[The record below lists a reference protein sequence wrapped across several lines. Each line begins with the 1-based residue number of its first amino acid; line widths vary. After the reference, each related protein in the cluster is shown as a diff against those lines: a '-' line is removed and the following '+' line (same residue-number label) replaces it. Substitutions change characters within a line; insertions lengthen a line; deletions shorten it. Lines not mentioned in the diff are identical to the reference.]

1 MKIYPENAIDLMDMF
16 PDEES
21 CLDYL
26 SMIRWPYGY
35 QCLRCEA
42 KDSLKLG
49 RGLYRCKAC
58 KYEGSVIVGT
68 LFQDTHKPLR
78 LWFQAIWYA
87 VNQKNGVS
95 ALGLQKAIGLGSYHT
110 AWEWLHKLRRAMV
123 RPGRDK
129 LDGIIE
135 VNETLIG
142 GEATGKRGR
151 GAEGKTLVL
160 IAAED
165 TEWGIGRIRLS
176 PISDASGDILHAA
189 IMQMVSRGSTIRT
202 DEWSGYSG
210 LSQYGYVHEPIS
222 NQNVQQ
228 ADVIPSVHLIAS
240 LLKRWLSGTHQ
251 GAFNHKNLAYY
262 LDEFTFR
269 FNRRT
274 SNFRGKLFYRL
285 IQQALEIDPVPASLL
300 ATPKAASGVNCK
312 NETIV
317 ESTA

>member
-1 MKIYPENAIDLMDMF
+1 MKTYPENSIELMDMF

-21 CLDYL
+21 CLEYL
-26 SMIRWPYGY
+26 RTIRWPYGY
-35 QCLRCEA
+35 QCSRCDSKNALR
-42 KDSLKLG
+42 LN
-49 RGLYRCKAC
+49 RGLYRCKSC
-58 KYEGSVIVGT
+58 GYEGSVTVGT

-78 LWFQAIWYA
+78 LWFQAIWYV

-129 LDGIIE
+129 LDGVVE

-142 GEATGKRGR
+142 GEASGKRGR

-160 IAAED
+160 IAVEE
-165 TEWGIGRIRLS
+165 TQWGMGRVRLTAIR
-176 PISDASGDILHAA
+176 DASGEILSAT
-189 IMQMVSRGSTIRT
+189 IRQMVATGSTIRT
-202 DEWSGYSG
+202 DGWRGYSG
-210 LSQYGYVHEPIS
+210 LEKYGYTHIPIS
-222 NQNVQQ
+222 NHNVKDND
-228 ADVIPSVHLIAS
+228 AVPATHLIAS

-251 GAFNHKNLAYY
+251 GAFSHKNLPYY

-285 IQQALEIDPVPASLL
+285 IQQALEIDPVPSKLL
-300 ATPKAASGVNCK
+300 TDVDMD
-312 NETIV
+312 
-317 ESTA
+317 